1 MKRISVK
8 LIAGFT
14 LIVALMVLASVYVY
28 ISVTKVSRG
37 VQDLARYG
45 NQQLLV
51 GDLRYHLAWIT
62 MPAND
67 YIITGEKEE
76 YLKEFK
82 EQAKILEEKFIVI
95 EAIGL
100 GESDRKIIEEVK
112 TGVEGIKKI
121 GYAIFDIE
129 KPIGNPRAAELME
142 EMDYEYSAPAAE
154 KAGLWSAI

>member
-67 YIITGEKEE
+67 YIITGEKRSI
-76 YLKEFK
+76 LKSLRSRRRF
-82 EQAKILEEKFIVI
+82 
-95 EAIGL
+95 
-100 GESDRKIIEEVK
+100 
-112 TGVEGIKKI
+112 
-121 GYAIFDIE
+121 
-129 KPIGNPRAAELME
+129 
-142 EMDYEYSAPAAE
+142 
-154 KAGLWSAI
+154 